1 MHLKK
6 LYNQQKQ
13 QVSTKPHLEHKK
25 EEKDHRNDTTLMDR
39 KFSDALSISGDSG
52 CNLST
57 STEPADL
64 TEFYQDFRVSIID
77 IEKVSNA
84 VSNLYHV

>member
-1 MHLKK
+1 M
-6 LYNQQKQ
+6 
-13 QVSTKPHLEHKK
+13 EHKK
-25 EEKDHRNDTTLMDR
+25 EEKDPFNGATLMDK

-64 TEFYQDFRVSIID
+64 TEFYQDFRVSVICIKC
-77 IEKVSNA
+77 ISNEISKGY
-84 VSNLYHV
+84 V

>member
-1 MHLKK
+1 M
-6 LYNQQKQ
+6 QQKQ
-13 QVSTKPHLEHKK
+13 QASTKSQVEHKK
-25 EEKDHRNDTTLMDR
+25 EGKDPLNDATWMDR

>member
-1 MHLKK
+1 M
-6 LYNQQKQ
+6 
-13 QVSTKPHLEHKK
+13 STKSHLEYKK

-39 KFSDALSISGDSG
+39 KVSDALSISGDSG

-84 VSNLYHV
+84 VSNLLSCLMYISMIFIFLF

>member
-1 MHLKK
+1 M
-6 LYNQQKQ
+6 
-13 QVSTKPHLEHKK
+13 EHKK
-25 EEKDHRNDTTLMDR
+25 EGKDPLNDATLMDR

-64 TEFYQDFRVSIID
+64 TEFYQDFRVSIIHID
-77 IEKVSNA
+77 KVSNA
-84 VSNLYHV
+84 VISIPFDVYKYHFRIFSF

>member
-1 MHLKK
+1 
-6 LYNQQKQ
+6 
-13 QVSTKPHLEHKK
+13 
-25 EEKDHRNDTTLMDR
+25 MDR

-64 TEFYQDFRVSIID
+64 TEFYQDFRVSVIYIKC
-77 IEKVSNA
+77 ISNEI
-84 VSNLYHV
+84 SN

>member
-1 MHLKK
+1 M
-6 LYNQQKQ
+6 
-13 QVSTKPHLEHKK
+13 STKSDLEHKK
-25 EEKDHRNDTTLMDR
+25 EEKDHHNDTTLMDR

-64 TEFYQDFRVSIID
+64 TEFYQDFRVSLVD
-77 IEKVSNA
+77 IKFISQYWVISTFK
-84 VSNLYHV
+84 